1 MVKNPLANTQDAG
14 SIPELGRSLGEGNNN
29 PLQYSC
35 LENPMDR
42 GTVACWA
49 TVHGVAKSQTRVAKQ
64 QTYIKT
70 GCTCVLKDF
79 WHKRGR
85 VTDLNKLG
93 VTSGVG
99 RSKVTGSMGCNLLG
113 VRQATGMC
121 CTTEESSQLFCDIVN
136 GKGFKN
142 QY

>member
-1 MVKNPLANTQDAG
+1 MVNNLPANAEDMS

-70 GCTCVLKDF
+70 GVYMCFKRLLAQKRQSHGSKQTRGDQWGREEQGNREHGVQPTGCETGYRAVLYN
-79 WHKRGR
+79 RGIQP
-85 VTDLNKLG
+85 VIL
-93 VTSGVG
+93 
-99 RSKVTGSMGCNLLG
+99 
-113 VRQATGMC
+113 
-121 CTTEESSQLFCDIVN
+121 
-136 GKGFKN
+136 
-142 QY
+142 